1 MVPTGFAGVPAR
13 PFIEV
18 RLHVQGST
26 PTAIPFLIDTGADRS
41 VLHPA
46 DASQLGMA
54 PWEIDFSSGPPISG
68 VGGSMRIMPITTRV
82 IFRTETDQY
91 PRYVWM
97 IRTIYLAEP
106 IAERELLVVAIPA
119 RATNCSMRVDEVRHA
134 GMEPC
139 SAPERVSWS
148 TRPDE
153 DVMQRLIAHP
163 SAGGRRA

>member
-54 PWEIDFSSGPPISG
+54 PWEIDFSGAAPISG
-68 VGGSMRIMPITTRV
+68 IGGGMRIMPITARA
-82 IFRTETDQY
+82 IFRAATDQD

-97 IRTIYLAEP
+97 DSTIYLAEP
-106 IAERELLVVAIPA
+106 SDENWDMPSLLGRDLLQPFRLV
-119 RATNCSMRVDEVRHA
+119 
-134 GMEPC
+134 MEPS
-139 SAPERVSWS
+139 SAPAVYLEY
-148 TRPDE
+148 RPDDDASSE
-153 DVMQRLIAHP
+153 TAP
-163 SAGGRRA
+163 PPEGGGR

>member
-1 MVPTGFAGVPAR
+1 MIRIPGRMVPTGFAGVPAR

-97 IRTIYLAEP
+97 NSTVYLAEP
-106 IAERELLVVAIPA
+106 SEENWDMPSLLGRDLLQPFRLV
-119 RATNCSMRVDEVRHA
+119 
-134 GMEPC
+134 MEPS
-139 SAPERVSWS
+139 SAPAVYLEY
-148 TRPDE
+148 RPDDDASSE
-153 DVMQRLIAHP
+153 AAPRP
-163 SAGGRRA
+163 EGAGR